1 MTSTLSA
8 WKFERSDGASQA
20 VRTLKELQDEGLIVI
35 HDAAVVEWP
44 HGKKKP
50 ETRQVDDVTGERA
63 LGGAFWGFLFGI
75 LFFVPLIGA
84 AVGAG
89 VGAAS
94 ARLGHVGI
102 DDEFIDRVKGAVTE
116 GTSALFLL
124 SSSGVADR
132 IQQRFIGAKPELI
145 ATNLGPDEEARL
157 REAFGDE

>member
-1 MTSTLSA
+1 MANLTA
-8 WKFERSDGASQA
+8 WKFDTPDGASQA

-35 HDAAVVEWP
+35 DDAAIVEWP
-44 HGKKKP
+44 QGKKKP
-50 ETRQVDDVTGERA
+50 KTRQVDDMTSERA

-89 VGAAS
+89 VGAMS

-102 DDEFIDRVKGAVTE
+102 DDEFIDQVKGAVTE

-124 SSSGVADR
+124 SSRGVADR
-132 IQQRFIGAKPELI
+132 ITQRFIGQKPELI
-145 ATNLGPDEEARL
+145 ATNLGPEQEARL
-157 REAFGDE
+157 LEAFGQE

>member
-1 MTSTLSA
+1 MANLTA
-8 WKFERSDGASQA
+8 WKFDGPDGASQA

-35 HDAAVVEWP
+35 DDAAIVEWP
-44 HGKKKP
+44 QGKKKP
-50 ETRQVDDVTGERA
+50 KTRQVDDMTGERA

-89 VGAAS
+89 VGAMS

-102 DDEFIDRVKGAVTE
+102 DDEFIDQVKGAVTE

-124 SSSGVADR
+124 SSSGVVDQ
-132 IQQRFIGAKPELI
+132 IQRRFIGTNPQLI
-145 ATNLGPDEEARL
+145 ATNLGPDQEARL
-157 REAFGDE
+157 REAFGQE